1 MNSNIVHL
9 FPGMDE
15 VENSKNGLTTTNKDV
30 EDLLSHENFIDE
42 FKDFLMSKYFSK
54 PDTNCL
60 ENFSKLLKTFIFI
73 HRMDI
78 ELKKIRD
85 NNFVIVKWKE
95 IFNKLKVD
103 RKSTLWWMKSFL
115 INLFENSPNIYF
127 DNYIVGVIISYNIW
141 LTMYI
146 ESLDNELI
154 NEL

>member
-15 VENSKNGLTTTNKDV
+15 VEKSKNELTTTNKDV
-30 EDLLSHENFIDE
+30 DDILSHENFIGK
-42 FKDFLMSKYFSK
+42 FNDFLMSKDFSK

-60 ENFSKLLKTFIFI
+60 EYFSKLLKTFIFI
-73 HRMDI
+73 HRRDI

-85 NNFVIVKWKE
+85 NNFVIEKWKE

-103 RKSTLWWMKSFL
+103 RKSTLCWMNSFL
-115 INLFENSPNIYF
+115 VNLFEKAPNIYF
-127 DNYIVGVIISYNIW
+127 NNDIVGFIISYNIW
-141 LTMYI
+141 LTLYI